1 MTVAENEQQILD
13 DYLFIENPQERL
25 GAIVDAARHLPH
37 FAEADRTPA
46 NHVPGCTSKVWLTAS
61 QDGDQWRFDSDC
73 DSPLVHVL
81 CRSFTNV
88 STQEAATASSTLL
101 EKLGVLQNLTPSR
114 QNGLKAVRERIAALA
129 TGAVHD

>member
-61 QDGDQWRFDSDC
+61 QDGDRWRFDSDC
-73 DSPLVHVL
+73 DSQPPKRPQSRARAYRRARY
-81 CRSFTNV
+81 RSC
-88 STQEAATASSTLL
+88 SRLGAIDYKQRAT
-101 EKLGVLQNLTPSR
+101 V
-114 QNGLKAVRERIAALA
+114 
-129 TGAVHD
+129 